1 METNGRDADFDVIVV
16 GGGHAGC
23 EAALAAARMG
33 CRTLL
38 VTTETDKLG
47 CMPCNPSV
55 GGLAKSHLVFELD
68 ALGGEMAVNADA
80 TGLQFRV
87 LNVSRGPAVRA
98 NRVQCDKAAYSRR
111 MSAVVAATPGLFL
124 LQDECTGV
132 SVTGDCATGVFTAR
146 NNEISA
152 RRIVITTGT
161 GMGGVIFIGK
171 DGVKSGGDGR
181 TGTSS
186 LSDSLRAMGFDLFRL
201 KTGTPPRLH
210 VSSIDFSKTT
220 PQPSE
225 TPTPFFSMKKGALVP
240 GCATWHTEPSSLW
253 NNLPETPKDVPRGTN
268 PFSPWQPGSETMEV
282 ALTHTTA
289 ETAAITRENL
299 GRSAL
304 YGGAIEGAG
313 VRYCP
318 SFEDKIVKFT
328 GHDEHHVILEPEGR
342 LTPSVYPNGLS
353 NSMPADVQIQMV
365 HSVPGLERAEFLAWG
380 YAIEYDAIDAREL
393 TATLES
399 KRYHSLYF
407 AGQTNGTTGY
417 EEAAAQ
423 GLVAG
428 ANAALSALGRDPL
441 VISRTDAYIGVMID
455 DLITK
460 GTDEP
465 YRMFTSRAERRLHLR
480 QDNAKYRLLS
490 HSRHLGILPSEML
503 EKISSENEAV
513 SREIERLD
521 NSPGDEGGR
530 GAWAR
535 ALTRPGA
542 NYRSM
547 PFANPALSDA
557 VVEQIEIYYRY
568 SGYLAQE
575 ENQVRKMKR
584 DEGVAI
590 PPGIDYFSI
599 SALRYES
606 RERLSKVRPAT
617 LAQAAR
623 IPGVNPPD
631 IAILGVYIRKL
642 T

>member
-1 METNGRDADFDVIVV
+1 MEMDFDIVVV

-38 VTTETDKLG
+38 VTTEPDKLG
-47 CMPCNPSV
+47 CMPCNPSI

-68 ALGGEMAVNADA
+68 ALGGEMAVNTDA

-87 LNVSRGPAVRA
+87 LNASRGPAVRA

-111 MSAVVAATPGLFL
+111 MVAVAAATPGLVVL
-124 LQDECTGV
+124 KDECTGV
-132 SVTGDCATGVFTAR
+132 AVKGDGVSGIYCR
-146 NNEISA
+146 QSGEIAA
-152 RRIVITTGT
+152 RRVVITTGT
-161 GMGGVIFIGK
+161 AMGGVIFIGK
-171 DGVKSGGDGR
+171 KGRSSGGDGR

-186 LSDSLRAMGFDLFRL
+186 LSASLRELGFSLFRL

-210 VSSIDFSKTT
+210 VRSIDFSQTT

-225 TPTPFFSMKKGALVP
+225 TPTPFFSMTHGATVQ
-240 GCATWHTEPSSLW
+240 GCATWHTTPSPYW
-253 NNLPETPKDVPRGTN
+253 NNLPDAPQDVPRGTN
-268 PFSPWQPGSETMEV
+268 PLAPWLPGSATMEV

-289 ETAAITRENL
+289 ETAAITRANL
-299 GRSAL
+299 SKSAL

-328 GHDEHHVILEPEGR
+328 DQTEHHVILEPEGR

-353 NSMPADVQIQMV
+353 NSMPTDVQTEMV
-365 HSVPGLERAEFLAWG
+365 HSVPGLKHAAFLAWG

-399 KRYHSLYF
+399 KRYHGLYF

-428 ANAALSALGRDPL
+428 ANAALSVLGRDPL
-441 VISRTDAYIGVMID
+441 VLSRTDAYIGVMID

-480 QDNAKYRLLS
+480 QDNAKFRLLG
-490 HSRHLGILPSEML
+490 HARHLGILPDERL
-503 EKISSENEAV
+503 DAIAAENEAV
-513 SREIERLD
+513 IREIARLD

-542 NYRSM
+542 RYREM
-547 PFANPALSDA
+547 PFAIPGLSDE
-557 VVEQIEIYYRY
+557 VVQQVEIHYRY
-568 SGYLAQE
+568 SGYLVQE
-575 ENQVRKMKR
+575 ENQIRKMKR
-584 DEGVAI
+584 DEGVVL
-590 PPGIDYFSI
+590 PPDIDYFAI

-606 RERLSKVRPAT
+606 RERLSKVRPTT

-631 IAILGVYIRKL
+631 IAILGIYVRKL
-642 T
+642 GLD